1 MKSMTPSK
9 KSAQSVARSST
20 DRMNDHAP
28 TDWALR
34 KADAQYPFDV
44 IVITQ
49 TPVESEFDLLF
60 DHGAEPAAK
69 FGEDARIYRLKDN
82 RFAVMS
88 LSPDA
93 MLNAPDGI
101 EFWNWWAKTMQP
113 SFSDLTTAREIG
125 QKIEQLE
132 FLRKEQPAPLH

>member
-1 MKSMTPSK
+1 MTPSK
-9 KSAQSVARSST
+9 TSTSSALRSST
-20 DRMNDHAP
+20 ERMNDHAP

-34 KADAQYPFDV
+34 KGQHKYPFDV

-93 MLNAPDGI
+93 MNNAPDGI

-125 QKIEQLE
+125 HKIEQLE
-132 FLRKEQPAPLH
+132 FLRSQEPPAPLH